1 MSVTLQNLTRT
12 VATELNGS
20 SPYLLPSLLGVA
32 RMGVCLPS
40 LEECAVDGRLDELEG
55 LAAVIKRG

>member
-1 MSVTLQNLTRT
+1 MSVMLQNLTRT
-12 VATELNGS
+12 VATKLNSS

>member
-1 MSVTLQNLTRT
+1 MLQNLTRT
-12 VATELNGS
+12 VATELNSS

-55 LAAVIKRG
+55 LAAVN

>member
-1 MSVTLQNLTRT
+1 MLQNLTTT
-12 VATELNGS
+12 VATELNS
-20 SPYLLPSLLGVA
+20 SSSYLLPSLLGVA

-55 LAAVIKRG
+55 LAAVIKRR